1 MEENFYLFSR
11 EGLRALPKLNTKQNA
26 ALVATLTLISSML
39 GFGRESFIAYM
50 FGSTKFTDAYYVAF
64 VVPDIVAGWLGYT
77 ITNALIPTLKQELSS
92 PNKGKYKELINS
104 VFFIILIGST
114 ILACLTYFLK
124 NEIIAILAPNF
135 DGITSDIAVSLLAIM
150 VIAIP
155 FSALSGLLGGI
166 NNSMESF
173 AYPALVGIFFNVFFL
188 ITLISLQMWFGL
200 SALAFG
206 FLAGVFGRFII
217 QVVPLVKNK
226 HLTLNSF
233 KWHPALNVIFIA
245 MIPIF
250 FSQAISQVNQIVD
263 RILASGLPA
272 GHLSNLNYASK
283 LGLLPIGIVGTSLA
297 TPLYVRFIKNS
308 LNNNTED
315 QIQLFRR
322 SISWVLF
329 MALIVG
335 SGLFFFSDSLV
346 SIFYFR
352 GEFMLADVY
361 LTSKLLKI
369 YGLFTFFYM
378 CFPIVTTYFFS
389 IKKGKIVLVSSII
402 SVITNIALG
411 IILINPLGAHGLVIA
426 NGAAQVINVIL
437 LFTMIIRSLEKNVLI
452 EIIKIFKT
460 GVPAGALFLLIS
472 YLVSSVWNITPAD
485 NKFIIFIRGTI
496 CLISGVL
503 TMFIVSKLFP
513 KNDIHKVINNIFNKF
528 ISNLRFFRRKGKF
541 DES

>member
-1 MEENFYLFSR
+1 M
-11 EGLRALPKLNTKQNA
+11 PKLNTKQNA

-39 GFGRESFIAYM
+39 GFGRESFIAYI

-92 PNKGKYKELINS
+92 PNKGKYRELINS

-114 ILACLTYFLK
+114 ILACITYLLK

-135 DGITSDIAVSLLAIM
+135 DGITSEIAVGLLAIM
-150 VIAIP
+150 IIAIP

-173 AYPALVGIFFNVFFL
+173 AYPALVGIFFNIFFL

-217 QVVPLVKNK
+217 QAVPLIKNK
-226 HLTLNSF
+226 HLTLNNL

-250 FSQAISQVNQIVD
+250 FSQAVSQVNQIVD
-263 RILASGLPA
+263 RILASGLPV

-297 TPLYVRFIKNS
+297 TPLYVRFIKNN
-308 LNNNTED
+308 LNNNIED
-315 QIQLFRR
+315 QIQLFSR

-329 MALIVG
+329 MALIIG
-335 SGLFFFSDSLV
+335 SGLFFFSESLV
-346 SIFYFR
+346 SIFYFH
-352 GEFMLADVY
+352 GEFKLADVY
-361 LTSKLLKI
+361 LTSNLLKI
-369 YGLFTFFYM
+369 YGLFSFFYM

-389 IKKGKIVLVSSII
+389 IKKGKVVLLSSII
-402 SVITNIALG
+402 SVITNISLG
-411 IILINPLGAHGLVIA
+411 IILVKQFGAYGLVIA
-426 NGAAQVINVIL
+426 NGAAQMINVVL
-437 LFTMIIRSLEKNVLI
+437 LFTIIVISLKKKVLMEIIRIL
-452 EIIKIFKT
+452 KT
-460 GVPAGALFLLIS
+460 GTPAGTLFLLTS
-472 YLVSSVWNITPAD
+472 YFVSSSWNITPED
-485 NKFIIFIRGTI
+485 SKLIILMRGTM
-496 CLISGVL
+496 CLIFGLLIVL
-503 TMFIVSKLFP
+503 FFSKTIIP
-513 KNDIHKVINNIFNKF
+513 RNDIHKVINNIADKF
-528 ISNLRFFRRKGKF
+528 MSNLRFYRRKNKYN
-541 DES
+541 ES